1 MFRNDYEVRLMGM
14 ENPMQIFIDHNLPGC
29 SGCRICEK
37 RCALHHEKK
46 YNGAYSRIQVYQFY
60 PGPLDV
66 PIVCQY
72 CDDRPCVNACPTGAL
87 TYDGDAFQMTV
98 NSALCTSCQLC
109 NQACVAAGRG
119 GCITFHPQTG
129 VAQICDLCGGNPQ
142 CAKYCPSNTL
152 HFLARSRFSKRLA
165 KPAAL
170 IARRVADQFYPV
182 RKTPEEG
189 RW

>member
-129 VAQICDLCGGNPQ
+129 VAQVCDLCGGDPQ

-170 IARRVADQFYPV
+170 IARRIADQFYPV